1 MNASDTRFKERN
13 LKFTE
18 DVEITNGNLS
28 NNLCNSF
35 RTKNQNM
42 IIALINFVRSY
53 RYKKIYITKG
63 HKIMNYLANCFAS
76 KVRIKIRSD
85 VCTQT

>member
-1 MNASDTRFKERN
+1 MSGDVFNNLQSTEQNYIDLMNIGDTRFTARN

-35 RTKNQNM
+35 RTKNQN
-42 IIALINFVRSY
+42 IKIATINFARRY
-53 RYKKIYITKG
+53 R
-63 HKIMNYLANCFAS
+63 
-76 KVRIKIRSD
+76 
-85 VCTQT
+85 